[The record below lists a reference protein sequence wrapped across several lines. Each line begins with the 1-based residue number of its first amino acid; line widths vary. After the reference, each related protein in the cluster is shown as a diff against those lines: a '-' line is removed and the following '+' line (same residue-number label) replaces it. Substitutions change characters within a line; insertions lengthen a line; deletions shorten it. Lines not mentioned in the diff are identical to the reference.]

1 MVANNTD
8 TQKGDIINEHNYNKL
23 LFRLKVLT
31 APKALAM
38 ETPAPHLMGFQSL
51 CLLGFIGVVFYWG
64 PR

>member
-31 APKALAM
+31 TPKVLAM
-38 ETPAPHLMGFQSL
+38 EMGMGSDHGERLTIKDL
-51 CLLGFIGVVFYWG
+51 C
-64 PR
+64 